1 MLVDS
6 HCHLNYLDDPDA
18 KLAAARAAGVG
29 AFLCIGVD
37 AKTHPDVVSLA
48 ERHRDVWA
56 SVGVHPESATNGSL
70 DWVRAA
76 TRHERIVGIG
86 ETGLDYLGVDEL
98 DPKRCVQRDSFAAH
112 LAIARETNLP
122 VVVHTRAAESTTRDL
137 LAAHAGVVGVLHCFT
152 ESWDLARAA
161 LDLGWYVSISG
172 IVTFRNGDNVRDV
185 ARRVPRDRL
194 LVETDSPW
202 LAPVPMRGKR
212 NEPAFVVRTAA
223 FLAHLRGVDCE
234 AFAAETS
241 ANFARLFRRTGA
253 NGHAQPR
260 TNSSS

>member
-29 AFLCIGVD
+29 TCLCISVE
-37 AKTHPDVVSLA
+37 AASHPAVLALA

-56 SVGVHPESATNGSL
+56 SAGVHPESASNASL

-76 TRHERIVGIG
+76 TRHERVVGLG
-86 ETGLDYLGVDEL
+86 ETGLDYLDVAES
-98 DPKRCVQRDSFAAH
+98 DPKRRVQRDSFAAH
-112 LAIARETNLP
+112 LEIARETDLP
-122 VVVHTRAAESTTRDL
+122 VVVHTRAAEADTRDL
-137 LAAHAGVVGVLHCFT
+137 LHAHRGVVGVLHCFT
-152 ESWDLARAA
+152 ESWELARAA

-172 IVTFRNGDNVRDV
+172 IVTFRNGENVRDV
-185 ARRVPRDRL
+185 ARRVPQDRL

-202 LAPVPMRGKR
+202 LAPVPMRGKK
-212 NEPAFVVRTAA
+212 NEPAFVVHTATFVA
-223 FLAHLRGVDCE
+223 QLRGDDRETFE
-234 AFAAETS
+234 AYTS
-241 ANFARLFRRTGA
+241 ANFARLFHRVADASVR
-253 NGHAQPR
+253 PR

>member
-1 MLVDS
+1 VLVDS

-37 AKTHPDVVSLA
+37 AATHPAVVSLA

-56 SVGVHPESATNGSL
+56 SVGVHPECATNEPL

-76 TRHERIVGIG
+76 TRHGRIVGIG
-86 ETGLDYLGVDEL
+86 ETGLDYLGLDET
-98 DPKRCVQRDSFAAH
+98 DPKRRAQRDGFAAH
-112 LAIARETNLP
+112 LAIARETDLP
-122 VVVHTRAAESTTRDL
+122 VIVHTRAAESDTRDL
-137 LAAHAGVVGVLHCFT
+137 LIAHRGVVGVLHCFT
-152 ESWDLARAA
+152 ESWELARAA

-172 IVTFRNGDNVRDV
+172 IVTFRNGENVRDV
-185 ARRVPRDRL
+185 ARRVPSDRL

-202 LAPVPMRGKR
+202 LAPVPMRGKK
-212 NEPAFVVRTAA
+212 NEPAFVVHTAA
-223 FLAHLRGVDCE
+223 FVARLRGDDRGSFE
-234 AFAAETS
+234 ASTS
-241 ANFARLFRRTGA
+241 ANFARLFGRTRA
-253 NGHAQPR
+253 YERDQPR